1 MRMKKGSACCS
12 TVDFK
17 RNRTRV
23 KKQLLIILAILLIIS
38 CESKVNYEKPEDL
51 IPKETMIDLLYDMH
65 LAVGTTN
72 LRNKSNE
79 KDRNY
84 MSLVYEKYGIDS
96 TRFAIS
102 NIYYTSQ
109 AVEYE
114 EMFEEVE
121 RRLEILHEKFETERD
136 SAINASKRREPMPLD
151 SIKRVEEI
159 EY

>member
-1 MRMKKGSACCS
+1 MKKQFLA
-12 TVDFK
+12 
-17 RNRTRV
+17 
-23 KKQLLIILAILLIIS
+23 ILVILLIIS

-51 IPKETMIDLLYDMH
+51 IPRETMIDLLYDMH
-65 LAVGTTN
+65 LAVGTSN
-72 LRNKSNE
+72 LRNKNNE

-121 RRLEILHEKFETERD
+121 RRLEVLHEQYENERD
-136 SAINASKRREPMPLD
+136 SAINASKRRDPLPKD
-151 SIKRVEEI
+151 SLRRVDEI

>member
-1 MRMKKGSACCS
+1 MFILA
-12 TVDFK
+12 F
-17 RNRTRV
+17 
-23 KKQLLIILAILLIIS
+23 LLIVS
-38 CESKVNYEKPEDL
+38 CESKVNYEKPENL
-51 IPKETMIDLLYDMH
+51 IPRDTMIDLLYEMH
-65 LAVGTTN
+65 LAVGTSN
-72 LRNKSNE
+72 LRNKNSE

-84 MSLVYEKYGIDS
+84 LSLVYEKYDIDS

-121 RRLEILHEKFETERD
+121 RRLEVLHQKYETERD
-136 SAINASKRREPMPLD
+136 SAINASKRKERLPLD
-151 SIKRVEEI
+151 SLKRVEEI

>member
-1 MRMKKGSACCS
+1 MKNQLVFILA
-12 TVDFK
+12 F
-17 RNRTRV
+17 
-23 KKQLLIILAILLIIS
+23 LLIVS
-38 CESKVNYEKPEDL
+38 CESKVNYEKPENL
-51 IPKETMIDLLYDMH
+51 IPRDTMIDLLYEMH
-65 LAVGTTN
+65 LAVGTSN
-72 LRNKSNE
+72 LRNKNSE

-84 MSLVYEKYGIDS
+84 LSLVYEKYDIDS

-121 RRLEILHEKFETERD
+121 RRLEVLHQKYETERD
-136 SAINASKRREPMPLD
+136 SAINASKRKERLPLD
-151 SIKRVEEI
+151 SLKRVEEI

>member
-1 MRMKKGSACCS
+1 
-12 TVDFK
+12 
-17 RNRTRV
+17 V

-51 IPKETMIDLLYDMH
+51 IPRETMIDLLYDMH
-65 LAVGTTN
+65 LAVGTSN
-72 LRNKSNE
+72 LKNKNNE

-84 MSLVYEKYGIDS
+84 MSLVYEKYGVDS
-96 TRFAIS
+96 TRFAVS

-121 RRLEILHEKFETERD
+121 RRLEILHEKYENERD
-136 SAINASKRREPMPLD
+136 SAINASKRREALPFD
-151 SIKRVEEI
+151 SIKRVDEI